1 MTAPAAGK
9 TAAPLAASAPADA
22 EAEVPGVGSWARCFI
37 EELRPVAEP
46 VPPADDEPWRVRAA
60 VGESFGPLV
69 SELFRDDPAAGRAL
83 AIVSDP
89 ASPHAGAVAL
99 AAAQDA
105 IGSGQLVVV
114 THGPGFTGFCASLH
128 AEHPELGITVLQV
141 PESADGLRAARRFAA
156 AEPGRFRELVIDTAG
171 RAHETAMVPAETPG
185 AGEFPLG
192 PTDVVLISRASG
204 GAALALAQVL
214 ACCGAPIALIGR
226 AAPGESP
233 EVEAGLDGLAA
244 AGVRMAVEA
253 VDVANPADL
262 HGALGRIEASFGRV
276 TAVAHAVGTG
286 APRPLREVTDEELR
300 AHVAAETAA
309 LDYLISAI
317 PTRQLRLIVTFGSVV
332 GRYGLA
338 GESLL
343 ALASGAL
350 AERSAGLSDTI
361 PGCRARHVDWPA
373 WAGSGLG
380 QPASLADGL
389 ARAGISAI
397 GVQEGARLLLKTLA
411 TPGLPVRVA
420 IQGRVGRAAQQ
431 PAAQLPGGRFLEHV
445 RVYYPGTELVCDA
458 RLTLR
463 TDPYLSDHQVDGIPV
478 LPPTMALEAMAE
490 AAAVL
495 AGQPLRQLTDVSMAA
510 PVVLPAGAGE
520 ADELIRVCALR
531 DGGSVTAVL
540 RCEESGFATD
550 HFKATFRVAQDA
562 VSAAAPSLAG
572 LPELDEMPASDAG
585 IVDGTELYGPTFYQS
600 GRFRHVALL
609 PEVTAGSC
617 RALVRGEDGQPWFG
631 GTGADGS
638 DLVLGSPG
646 LNDTSWHVLQ
656 ACVPHRRLLPA
667 GCESATFSGRD
678 AAGAVEIRAV
688 QVGGS
693 AVAGTTGAVT
703 TGAGGAETGAAAA
716 GAGAARAE
724 SGPVGKRALRRPVPR
739 PRSGARSAP
748 QTAAVVVPAQSR
760 RTAETRAPAPP
771 AEYVW
776 DVEAVDAAG
785 QPLVTWRGLRLVD
798 AGPLPRLTPWPLSL
812 LSVYLERS
820 AVALGLNP
828 ELRVTVHGR
837 QPDATGP
844 QAKVTMVPPPS
855 PAPDSQPPAGKHG
868 SPPNLA
874 RGSGPLDGF
883 MLTVEAPEAAVCS
896 WAAAVPVPPGGRDLG
911 PALADFEEQLRIRP
925 DEPPAVVSARL
936 KAVAACLARSGAP
949 EDSPLVAD
957 DATGTDWLRLSVGG
971 ATLAC
976 TVVEISGIPGQ
987 VAIAIM
993 TGEPGPGRARGRGSG
1008 RRARPQA
1015 ATRS

>member
-1 MTAPAAGK
+1 M
-9 TAAPLAASAPADA
+9 
-22 EAEVPGVGSWARCFI
+22 
-37 EELRPVAEP
+37 
-46 VPPADDEPWRVRAA
+46 
-60 VGESFGPLV
+60 GESFGPLV

-128 AEHPELGITVLQV
+128 AEHPELGITVLRV

-233 EVEAGLDGLAA
+233 EVEAGLDGLVA

-262 HGALGRIEASFGRV
+262 HGALGRIEASFGRI

-286 APRPLREVTDEELR
+286 GPRPLREVTDEELR

-332 GRYGLA
+332 GRYGLTE
-338 GESLL
+338 ESLL

-361 PGCRARHVDWPA
+361 PGCRALHVEWPA

-380 QPASLADGL
+380 QPASLAGGL
-389 ARAGISAI
+389 ARAGMSAI

-420 IQGRVGRAAQQ
+420 IQGRVGRAGQL
-431 PAAQLPGGRFLEHV
+431 PAAQLPGGRFLEQV
-445 RVYYPGTELVCDA
+445 RVYYPGIELVCDA

-490 AAAVL
+490 AAAAL
-495 AGQPLRQLTDVSMAA
+495 AGQPLRQLTGVSMAA

-520 ADELIRVCALR
+520 AHELIRICALR
-531 DGGSVTAVL
+531 EGGSVTAVL

-550 HFKATFRVAQDA
+550 HFKATFRVAEDA
-562 VSAAAPSLAG
+562 SSTAAPSLAG

-585 IVDGTELYGPTFYQS
+585 IVDGTELYGTTFYQS

-609 PEVTAGSC
+609 PEVTAASC
-617 RALVRGEDGQPWFG
+617 RALVRGEDGQHWFG
-631 GTGADGS
+631 GPGADGS

-646 LNDTSWHVLQ
+646 LNDASWHVLQ

-667 GCESATFSGRD
+667 GCESVTFSGRD

-688 QVGGS
+688 QVGGG
-693 AVAGTTGAVT
+693 AVADTPDTAQT
-703 TGAGGAETGAAAA
+703 AA
-716 GAGAARAE
+716 GPAAR
-724 SGPVGKRALRRPVPR
+724 RALRRSVPR

-748 QTAAVVVPAQSR
+748 PAAAVVVPAQGR
-760 RTAETRAPAPP
+760 RTAGTRAPAPP

-776 DVEAVDAAG
+776 DVEAVDTAG
-785 QPLVTWRGLRLVD
+785 QPLVTWRGLRLAD

-828 ELRVTVHGR
+828 ELRVTVQGS
-837 QPDATGP
+837 QPDATAQDTTGP
-844 QAKVTMVPPPS
+844 QAKVPMVPPPS

-883 MLTVEAPEAAVCS
+883 VLTVEAPEAAVCS

-957 DATGTDWLRLSVGG
+957 DAADADWLRLSVGG

-976 TVVEISGIPGQ
+976 TIVEISGVPGQ

-993 TGEPGPGRARGRGSG
+993 TGEPGPGRERGRGSG
-1008 RRARPQA
+1008 RRAGPQA